1 MVSIVDVSRAPVQQ
15 IDFGADVA
23 QKRQRQRQ
31 NALQEIA
38 QPLKIQELQGQARD
52 SDIKRGAAAAV
63 DFIGALGP
71 TEGVDPETLNQNWM
85 AAKQAA
91 AQLGHDV
98 GRVPDEF
105 SPQWFN
111 AAKGLVSRAGGAVD
125 TGKVGA
131 QKILADGT
139 VIQSTRGGTVVR
151 GPSGEQLTGQAAANA
166 IKAANEEQVR
176 LSGAGSGA
184 REQAKLGAQVGTKAQ
199 IASEVKTAEKDVE
212 LKKDPTIEAAKKNAK
227 AASDLS
233 IQAFE
238 KIPAIQ
244 QSISIYDDG
253 IAALDGGAS
262 SGKLSN
268 LAPSIKKQSILLD
281 QAQTELGLNVISN
294 TTFGALSEGELRLA
308 LQSGMPTG
316 LSEPDLREWLVDKKE
331 AQQKLLA
338 YYQDAAQFLG
348 ESGNTINMFMA
359 KREAEEEQAKNPS
372 GQTSSGVSWSVE

>member
-1 MVSIVDVSRAPVQQ
+1 MASILSQFAGGETINERANK
-15 IDFGADVA
+15 ISEGRRRNELA
-23 QKRQRQRQ
+23 
-31 NALQEIA
+31 EIA
-38 QPLKIQELQGQARD
+38 QPLKIQQLQGQSRD
-52 SDIKRGAAAAV
+52 ADIKRGAAAAV

-71 TEGVDPETLNQNWM
+71 TEGVDPETLNQNWI

-98 GRVPDEF
+98 ERVPDEF

-111 AAKGLVSRAGGAVD
+111 AAQGLVARAGAVD

-151 GPSGEQLTGQAAANA
+151 APSGEILTGQAAADA
-166 IKAANEEQVR
+166 IKRANEEQVR
-176 LSGAGSGA
+176 LSGAASGA
-184 REQAKLGAQVGTKAQ
+184 KEEKKLAAQIGTKAA
-199 IASEVKTAEKDVE
+199 IAGEVKTAEKDVE

-233 IQAFE
+233 VKAFE

-244 QSISIYDDG
+244 ESISIYDQG

-316 LSEPDLREWLVDKKE
+316 LSEPDLREWLVNKKE

-338 YYQDAAQFLG
+338 YYQDAAKFLG
-348 ESGNTINMFMA
+348 EPGNTINMFMA